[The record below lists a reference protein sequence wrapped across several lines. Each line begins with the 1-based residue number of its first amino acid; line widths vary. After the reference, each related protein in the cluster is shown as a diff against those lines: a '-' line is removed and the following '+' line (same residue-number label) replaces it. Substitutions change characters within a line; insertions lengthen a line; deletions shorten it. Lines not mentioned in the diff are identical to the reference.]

1 MKTQTFIKEVEQ
13 LGFYTLTDG
22 KDIYIFDREISEEEL
37 YYEDDTYAIATIETD
52 EYKDF
57 VIKGKFIDRDT
68 DVTKIYSLF
77 KLIMEYTNTP
87 VEERK
92 EEKKYWLEHRFLES
106 NPLKYLNFNRELG
119 IFKLNTITQSENSQ
133 TQFTQEEIDEIKERY
148 NTTLDDFEQT
158 EVKEWKN

>member
-37 YYEDDTYAIATIETD
+37 YYEDDTFAIATIGTD
-52 EYKDF
+52 EYRDF
-57 VIKGKFIDRDT
+57 VIEGKLIDKDT

-87 VEERK
+87 VEDRE

-106 NPLKYLNFNRELG
+106 DPLKYLNFNSEIG

-158 EVKEWKN
+158 EVKE